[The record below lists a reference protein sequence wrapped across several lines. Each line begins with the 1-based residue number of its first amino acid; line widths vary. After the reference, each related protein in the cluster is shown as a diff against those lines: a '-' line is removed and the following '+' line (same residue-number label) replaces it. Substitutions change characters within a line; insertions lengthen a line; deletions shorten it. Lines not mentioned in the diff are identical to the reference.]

1 MTKVAPLASPRAGDR
16 MQAHALPPTAATA
29 ATAPTAHHLAP
40 DPSPIARQ
48 AAIENALTMALYFVR
63 QPGDS
68 AANLWAATARV
79 NRAFTLLKQ
88 ASQAH
93 PLATNFNARKGG

>member
-1 MTKVAPLASPRAGDR
+1 MTKVTPLASHRAGAR
-16 MQAHALPPTAATA
+16 MPAHALPPTP

-63 QPGDS
+63 QPGES

-93 PLATNFNARKGG
+93 PLATTFNARKGG